1 MLKIQHVLTGIISF
15 RIQWAAA
22 LVISLCHFIL
32 CHKASTGKS
41 ISVQIKF
48 CIVCGLHCAR
58 VLSTAHCARAALLK
72 MLTFYGVT
80 CLFGNILDT
89 VCRTASLSKWPK
101 TLHVTKV
108 LFNNFLVFLALIF
121 DFALRL
127 QQTLLDGRLVVRFLA
142 ALVYMPNILRQHTN
156 HKLHIC

>member
-1 MLKIQHVLTGIISF
+1 MSF
-15 RIQWAAA
+15 RIKWAAA

-32 CHKASTGKS
+32 RHKASTGKS

-48 CIVCGLHCAR
+48 CIVCGLHCAHI
-58 VLSTAHCARAALLK
+58 LSTANCARAALLK

-80 CLFGNILDT
+80 CLFGNTFDT

-101 TLHVTKV
+101 TLHI
-108 LFNNFLVFLALIF
+108 VFLALIF

-142 ALVYMPNILRQHTN
+142 AVLYMPNILRQGTN